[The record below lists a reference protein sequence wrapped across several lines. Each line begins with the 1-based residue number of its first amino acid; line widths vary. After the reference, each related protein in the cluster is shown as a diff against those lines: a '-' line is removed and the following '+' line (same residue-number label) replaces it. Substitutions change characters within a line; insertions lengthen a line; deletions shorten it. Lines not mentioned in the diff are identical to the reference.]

1 MPFSRRRQMIALIRG
16 TVYRRLDAAIIV
28 LVGDI
33 GYEVRVVDASTYEV
47 GEEIELQTYHVVKED
62 RQELYGFADALDYD
76 VFADLVEHVP
86 GVGAK
91 TALNLLRATTATRLI
106 EAVREQNAGLLTAA
120 PGVGKKN
127 AERILIELR
136 PIVNRKY
143 SQLLSVESTTG
154 AETTVLAEVEM
165 ALRSLGYSQREISS
179 SLRELGPAKDRSA
192 EELVSDA
199 LQHLSRR

>member
-1 MPFSRRRQMIALIRG
+1 MIALIRG

-33 GYEVRVVDASTYEV
+33 GYEVRVVDPSTYEI
-47 GEEIELQTYHVVKED
+47 GEEVELRTYHVVKED
-62 RQELYGFADALDYD
+62 RQELYGFAEALDYD

-91 TALNLLRATTATRLI
+91 TALNLLRATTAARLV
-106 EAVREQNAGLLTAA
+106 EAVRQQDVGALTAA
-120 PGVGKKN
+120 PGVGRKN

-143 SQLLSVESTTG
+143 NQLLSVEGSTG
-154 AETTVLAEVEM
+154 AEATVLTEVEM
-165 ALRSLGYSQREISS
+165 ALRTLGYSQREISS
-179 SLRELGPAKDRSA
+179 SLRQLGPTKDRSA
-192 EELVSDA
+192 EDLVSDA

>member
-1 MPFSRRRQMIALIRG
+1 MIALIRG

-33 GYEVRVVDASTYEV
+33 GYEVRVVDPSTYEI
-47 GEEIELQTYHVVKED
+47 GEEVELRTYHVVKED
-62 RQELYGFADALDYD
+62 RQELYGFAEALDYD
-76 VFADLVEHVP
+76 VFGDLVEHVP

-91 TALNLLRATTATRLI
+91 TALNLLRATTAVRLI
-106 EAVREQNAGLLTAA
+106 EAVREQNVGLLTAA

-143 SQLLSVESTTG
+143 SQLLSVEGSTG
-154 AETTVLAEVEM
+154 A
-165 ALRSLGYSQREISS
+165 LGYSQREINS

>member
-1 MPFSRRRQMIALIRG
+1 MIALIRG
-16 TVYRRLDAAIIV
+16 TVYRKLDAAIIV

-33 GYEVRVVDASTYEV
+33 GYEVRVVDASAYEI
-47 GEEIELQTYHVVKED
+47 GEEVELQTYHVVKED

-76 VFADLVEHVP
+76 VFSDLVEHVP

-91 TALNLLRATTATRLI
+91 TALSLLRATTAARLI
-106 EAVREQNAGLLTAA
+106 EAVREQNAGLLTAT

-127 AERILIELR
+127 AERIMIELR
-136 PIVNRKY
+136 PIINRKY
-143 SQLLSVESTTG
+143 SQLLSVESPTG

-179 SLRELGPAKDRSA
+179 SLRELGPARDRSA

>member
-1 MPFSRRRQMIALIRG
+1 MIALIRG
-16 TVYRRLDAAIIV
+16 TVYRRLDTAIVV
-28 LVGDI
+28 LAGDI
-33 GYEVRVVDASTYEV
+33 GYEVKVVDASSYEI
-47 GEEIELQTYHVVKED
+47 GEEVELQTYHVVKED
-62 RQELYGFADALDYD
+62 RQELYGFADVLDYE

-91 TALNLLRATTATRLI
+91 TALNLLRATTAARLI
-106 EAVREQNAGLLTAA
+106 EAVREQNVGILTTA

-143 SQLLSVESTTG
+143 NQLLAVENG
-154 AETTVLAEVEM
+154 IGLETTVLAEVEM
-165 ALRSLGYSQREISS
+165 ALHALGYSQREISS
-179 SLRELGPAKDRSA
+179 SLRELGPAKDRST
-192 EELVSDA
+192 EELVSEA

>member
-1 MPFSRRRQMIALIRG
+1 MIALIRG

-33 GYEVRVVDASTYEV
+33 GYEVRVVDPSTYEI
-47 GEEIELQTYHVVKED
+47 GEEVELRTYHVVKED
-62 RQELYGFADALDYD
+62 RQELYGFAEALDYD
-76 VFADLVEHVP
+76 VFGDLVEHVP

-91 TALNLLRATTATRLI
+91 TALNLLRATTAARLI
-106 EAVREQNAGLLTAA
+106 EAVREQNVGLLTAA

-143 SQLLSVESTTG
+143 SHLLSVEGSTG
-154 AETTVLAEVEM
+154 VETTVLTEVEM

-179 SLRELGPAKDRSA
+179 SLRELGPTKDRSA

>member
-1 MPFSRRRQMIALIRG
+1 MIALIRG
-16 TVYRRLDAAIIV
+16 TIYRRLDTAIVV

-33 GYEVRVVDASTYEV
+33 GYEVRVIDATAYTV
-47 GEEIELQTYHVVKED
+47 GEQVELQTYHVVKED
-62 RQELYGFADALDYD
+62 RQELYGFAEELDYG

-91 TALNLLRATTATRLI
+91 TALNLLRSVTATRLI
-106 EAVREQNAGLLTAA
+106 EAVREQNVAALTAA

-143 SQLLSVESTTG
+143 SELLLTPGATG
-154 AETTVLAEVEM
+154 SETTVLAEVEM
-165 ALRSLGYSQREISS
+165 ALRSLGYSQREISG
-179 SLRELGPAKDRSA
+179 SLREIGPAKDRSA
-192 EELVSDA
+192 EELVSEA
-199 LQHLSRR
+199 LQRLSRR

>member
-1 MPFSRRRQMIALIRG
+1 MIALIRG

-33 GYEVRVVDASTYEV
+33 GYEVRVIDAAGFEI
-47 GEEIELQTYHVVKED
+47 GEEVELETYHVVKED
-62 RQELYGFADALDYD
+62 RQELYGFAEPLDLE
-76 VFADLVEHVP
+76 VFTDLIEHVP

-91 TALNLLRATTATRLI
+91 TALNLLRNVSASRLV
-106 EAVREQNAGLLTAA
+106 EAVREQNIGLLTSAA
-120 PGVGKKN
+120 GVGKKN

-143 SQLLSVESTTG
+143 ADLIEAGGGGSGEP
-154 AETTVLAEVEM
+154 AVLVEVEM

-179 SLRELGPAKDRSA
+179 SLHELGAPKDRSA

-199 LQHLSRR
+199 LQFLSRK

>member
-1 MPFSRRRQMIALIRG
+1 MIALIRG
-16 TVYRRLDAAIIV
+16 TIYRRMDTAIVV

-33 GYEVRVVDASTYEV
+33 GYEVRVIDTAAYTV
-47 GEEIELQTYHVVKED
+47 GEQVELQTYHVVKED
-62 RQELYGFADALDYD
+62 RQELYGFAEALDYN

-91 TALNLLRATTATRLI
+91 TALNLLRAVTATRLI
-106 EAVREQNAGLLTAA
+106 EAVREQNIAALTAA

-143 SQLLSVESTTG
+143 SELLLAPGATG
-154 AETTVLAEVEM
+154 SEATVLAEVEM
-165 ALRSLGYSQREISS
+165 ALRSLGYSQREISG
-179 SLRELGPAKDRSA
+179 SLREIGPAKDRSA
-192 EELVSDA
+192 EDLVSEA
-199 LQHLSRR
+199 LQRLSGR

>member
-1 MPFSRRRQMIALIRG
+1 MIALIRG
-16 TVYRRLDAAIIV
+16 TVYRRLDSAVIV

-33 GYEVRVVDASTYEV
+33 GYEVRVVDPAMFEV
-47 GEEIELQTYHVVKED
+47 GEEVELRTYHVVKED
-62 RQELYGFADALDYD
+62 RQELYGFVEQLDYE

-91 TALNLLRATTATRLI
+91 TALNLLRAVPASRLI
-106 EAVREQNAGLLTAA
+106 EAVREQSVGLLTSA
-120 PGVGKKN
+120 PGIGKKN

-143 SQLLSVESTTG
+143 AELLSAEGMTG
-154 AETTVLAEVEM
+154 TEPTVLAEVEM
-165 ALRSLGYSQREISS
+165 ALRSLGYSQREISG
-179 SLRELGPAKDRSA
+179 SLRELGAAKDRSA

-199 LQHLSRR
+199 LQHLSRK